1 MKLPGWLQRHEVTVE
16 AYQGDG
22 AYGAVYAAPVTVR
35 CMVDDRRRLVRTAEG
50 DEAVSETTLYVGDLT
65 ADIPPE
71 SRVTVN
77 GRTTTVLG
85 VSRHDGA
92 GLPTPDHLE
101 VALQ

>member
-1 MKLPGWLQRHEVTVE
+1 MQRHEVTVE

-22 AYGAVYAAPVTVR
+22 AYGPVYAAPATVR
-35 CMVDDRRRLVRTAEG
+35 CFVDDKRRLVRTAEG

-77 GRTTTVLG
+77 GRTTTVLT
-85 VSRHDGA
+85 VSRLDGA